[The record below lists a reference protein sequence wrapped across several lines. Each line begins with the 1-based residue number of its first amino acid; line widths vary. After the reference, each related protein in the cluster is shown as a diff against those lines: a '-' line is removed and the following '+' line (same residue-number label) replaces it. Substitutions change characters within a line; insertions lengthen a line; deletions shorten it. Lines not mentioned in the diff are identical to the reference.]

1 MVLETL
7 IYKTSARRLKRPKN
21 PLKNFME
28 SELIT
33 DSPKW
38 EKRLK
43 EIIPSIVS
51 IRSITVRSF
60 DTETQ
65 RTSQATGFVVDS
77 ELGIILSNRHVVQP
91 GPILA
96 DAIFNQSKEE
106 VKLIP
111 IYRDPV
117 HDFGFFKF
125 SVKDLK
131 YMKATH
137 IPLAP
142 EHARVGVDIRVVGND
157 SGERLSILSG
167 TIARLDRKAPNY
179 GTGHFN
185 DWNTF
190 YYQAASM
197 TSGGSSGSPVVD
209 LEGRAVALNAGGAT
223 KAASSFFL
231 PLDRVVRALKL
242 VQENKVITRG
252 TIQTIFQYTPY
263 DELRRLGLPEQ
274 IETKLRTKFE
284 LNTGMLTVE
293 HVLPSGPSTG
303 KLMPGDILLKIGNC
317 WIPDFVTLEDI
328 CDTQVDKK
336 LVLTIQRLF

>member
-1 MVLETL
+1 
-7 IYKTSARRLKRPKN
+7 LKK
-21 PLKNFME
+21 KISHEAESIFMNE
-28 SELIT
+28 EVDNLLT
-33 DSPKW
+33 HDSPKW

-43 EIIPSIVS
+43 MIIPSIVS

-77 ELGIILSNRHVVQP
+77 SLGIILSNRHVVQP

-125 SVKDLK
+125 DVKDLK
-131 YMKATH
+131 YMKASH
-137 IPLAP
+137 ISLAP
-142 EHARVGVDIRVVGND
+142 DHARVGIDIRVVGND

-179 GTGHFN
+179 GTGNFN

-231 PLDRVVRALKL
+231 PLERVVRALRL
-242 VQENKVITRG
+242 IQEGKAVTRG

-263 DELRRLGLPEQ
+263 DELRRLGLPEP
-274 IETKLRTKFE
+274 IETTLRSAFE
-284 LNTGMLTVE
+284 QNTGMLTVE
-293 HVLPSGPSTG
+293 HVLPSGPATS
-303 KLMPGDILLKIGNC
+303 KLLTGDILLKIGVQ

-328 CDTQVDKK
+328 FDTNVGKN
-336 LVLTIQRLF
+336 LVLTIQRFRHFI